1 MNDSSQETL
10 RAPRERL
17 ANELQAIIQ
26 DAEALLNAT
35 ASEKGEKA
43 DSARAKMK
51 DALERAKA
59 NYSSLEGRALA
70 HAKAADEVIRRH
82 PYETLGVGFGLG
94 LVLGLLLNRR

>member
-1 MNDSSQETL
+1 MDQENP
-10 RAPRERL
+10 RVPRESL
-17 ANELQAIIQ
+17 AAELQSIIK
-26 DAEALLNAT
+26 DAEALLHAT

-59 NYSSLEGRALA
+59 SYNALEGRALA
-70 HAKAADEVIRRH
+70 QFKATDEIIRKH
-82 PYETLGVGFGLG
+82 PYETVGVAFGLG